1 MSVRLR
7 GACSLWAPEIAV
19 VPVEEGGGFMVL
31 FSVTDARRNC
41 PINFK
46 AAHCPPSLGLITSSP
61 VQPSPAHSVPVQT
74 RPDQTR
80 PAHPAQPSPS
90 LAQSILTELNPYHAS
105 LHVHGS
111 LHALYPLHVP
121 YPRLVAI
128 WRSGYATP
136 SMGSTQ
142 CRHGHILST
151 SPTAHLR
158 SRLRHRSFPGL

>member
-74 RPDQTR
+74 RPDQTSS
-80 PAHPAQPSPS
+80 PSPAQPQPGSVYPNR
-90 LAQSILTELNPYHAS
+90 TEPI
-105 LHVHGS
+105 
-111 LHALYPLHVP
+111 
-121 YPRLVAI
+121 PRLTTCAWLTSCTVPTTCTLP
-128 WRSGYATP
+128 TP
-136 SMGSTQ
+136 SSY
-142 CRHGHILST
+142 L
-151 SPTAHLR
+151 AF
-158 SRLRHRSFPGL
+158 RLRHTEHGKYAVPTWSHSLDLADCSPP